1 MASIE
6 ARLQQLEDRVA
17 IQDLAAEYC
26 RAIDDRD
33 LEAFLETY
41 TEDCVLRYKDGAMRI
56 DGKPA
61 LREYYANRFKQYGL
75 TFHYPH
81 AHVITF
87 DGPDQAHGWLS
98 GHAEMGLSG
107 EGWLAAFRYTD
118 VYRRETAKEGMKW
131 RFTERELAAW
141 YYMKI
146 ADLPLGM
153 GQTLRKH
160 YHGEL
165 MAAELPESMGTYKAM
180 HNL

>member
-1 MASIE
+1 MGSIE
-6 ARLQQLEDRVA
+6 ERLQQLEDRVA
-17 IQDLAAEYC
+17 IQNLTAEYC

-56 DGKPA
+56 DGKA
-61 LREYYANRFKQYGL
+61 DLRAYYTKRFMDYGL

-87 DGPDQAHGWLS
+87 DGPDDAHGWLS

-118 VYRRETAKEGMKW
+118 MYRREVKGW
-131 RFTERELAAW
+131 RFKERELAAW

-146 ADLPLGM
+146 SDLPYGM

-160 YHGEL
+160 YRGEL
-165 MAAELPESMGTYKAM
+165 MAAELPESMDTYKAI